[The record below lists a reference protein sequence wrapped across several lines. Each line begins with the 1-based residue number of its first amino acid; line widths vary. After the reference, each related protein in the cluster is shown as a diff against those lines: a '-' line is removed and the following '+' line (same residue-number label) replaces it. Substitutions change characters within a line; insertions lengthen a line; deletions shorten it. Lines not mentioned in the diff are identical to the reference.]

1 VKAFWAIVRKE
12 LRSVSRE
19 KTIIIAI
26 SIQLVIA
33 SLSSVVLIGLL
44 SFYDP
49 EAISANIRG
58 SVRVGVLGE
67 VDNRLLNI
75 LRERRIRT
83 TFFQD
88 TAAAERTFQAGNL
101 DALLYVPV
109 DTGGVSDM
117 KLVLPRAETRA
128 SVILIMLQESLKR
141 YENVL
146 RAERGL
152 ELRYTDVAGSPSTT
166 YEFLYTVIV
175 PVLMFFPAFVAGS
188 MTVDSISEEL
198 ENNTLDTLR
207 SAPVSVSAIFSAKI
221 TAALM
226 LAAIQ
231 CGAWLVLLRFNQIA
245 VQNVL
250 AVLALA
256 LLVAALNSIGSA
268 LIATAMHDRERSQFV
283 YSIAIVGFVGATS
296 LLGVSPVNLL
306 MRLATGAG
314 GGGLEIAGYTLGVMA
329 IALVFGR
336 TSRRLVA
343 V

>member
-1 VKAFWAIVRKE
+1 MKAFWAIVRKE

-67 VDNRLLNI
+67 VDNRLLSI

-128 SVILIMLQESLKR
+128 SVILIMLQEALKR

-152 ELRYTDVAGSPSTT
+152 ELRYTDVTGSPSTT

-221 TAALM
+221 TAALI
-226 LAAIQ
+226 LAVIQ
-231 CGAWLVLLRFNQIA
+231 CCAWLVLLRFNQIA

-268 LIATAMHDRERSQFV
+268 LIATSMHDRERSQFV
-283 YSIAIVGFVGATS
+283 YSIAIVAFVGATS

-314 GGGLEIAGYTLGVMA
+314 NGGLEIGGYTLGVA
-329 IALVFGR
+329 LLALVFGR
-336 TSRRLVA
+336 NTRRLVTA
-343 V
+343 

>member
-1 VKAFWAIVRKE
+1 MKAFWAIVRKE

-152 ELRYTDVAGSPSTT
+152 ELRYTDVTGSPSTT

-221 TAALM
+221 TAALI
-226 LAAIQ
+226 LAVIQ
-231 CGAWLVLLRFNQIA
+231 CCAWLVLLRFNQIA

-314 GGGLEIAGYTLGVMA
+314 NGWLEIAGYTLGVAVIA
-329 IALVFGR
+329 IVFGR
-336 TSRRLVA
+336 TSRRLVT

>member
-1 VKAFWAIVRKE
+1 MKAFWAIVRKE

-67 VDNRLLNI
+67 VDNRLLSI

-88 TAAAERTFQAGNL
+88 TAAAERTFQAGSL

-109 DTGGVSDM
+109 DTGGVVDM

-152 ELRYTDVAGSPSTT
+152 ELRYTDVTGSPSTT

-221 TAALM
+221 TAALI
-226 LAAIQ
+226 LAVIQ
-231 CGAWLVLLRFNQIA
+231 CCAWLVLLRFNQIA

-268 LIATAMHDRERSQFV
+268 LIATSMHDRERSQFV

-314 GGGLEIAGYTLGVMA
+314 GGWLEIAGYTLGVALIA
-329 IALVFGR
+329 IVFGR
-336 TSRRLVA
+336 TSRRLVT

>member
-1 VKAFWAIVRKE
+1 MKAFWAIVRKE

>member
-1 VKAFWAIVRKE
+1 VKAFWAIVKKE

-49 EAISANIRG
+49 EAISTA
-58 SVRVGVLGE
+58 VRATIHVGVLG
-67 VDNRLLNI
+67 DSDSALLNV
-75 LRERRIRT
+75 LRERRIRPT
-83 TFFQD
+83 YFAD
-88 TAAAERTFQAGNL
+88 TATAERAFQAGAL

-109 DTGGVSDM
+109 ENGGVVDM

-128 SVILIMLQESLKR
+128 SVLLIMLQEPLKR
-141 YENVL
+141 YENAL

-152 ELRYTDVAGSPSTT
+152 ELRYTDVTGSPSTT

-221 TAALM
+221 TAALI
-226 LAAIQ
+226 LAVIQ
-231 CGAWLVLLRFNQIA
+231 CCAWLVLLRFNQIE
-245 VQNVL
+245 VQNLL

-268 LIATAMHDRERSQFV
+268 LIATSMHDRERSQFV
-283 YSIAIVGFVGATS
+283 YSIAIVAFVGATS

-306 MRLATGAG
+306 MRLATGASSG
-314 GGGLEIAGYTLGVMA
+314 WLEIGGYTLGVMA
-329 IALVFGR
+329 LAWVFGR
-336 TSRRLVA
+336 ATRRLAVA
-343 V
+343 

>member
-1 VKAFWAIVRKE
+1 MKAFWAIVRKE

-109 DTGGVSDM
+109 DTGGVVDM

-152 ELRYTDVAGSPSTT
+152 ELRYTDVTGSPSTT

-221 TAALM
+221 TAALI
-226 LAAIQ
+226 LAVIQ
-231 CGAWLVLLRFNQIA
+231 CCAWLVLLRFNQIA

-314 GGGLEIAGYTLGVMA
+314 GGWLEIAGYTLGVALIA
-329 IALVFGR
+329 IVFGR
-336 TSRRLVA
+336 STRRLVTA
-343 V
+343 